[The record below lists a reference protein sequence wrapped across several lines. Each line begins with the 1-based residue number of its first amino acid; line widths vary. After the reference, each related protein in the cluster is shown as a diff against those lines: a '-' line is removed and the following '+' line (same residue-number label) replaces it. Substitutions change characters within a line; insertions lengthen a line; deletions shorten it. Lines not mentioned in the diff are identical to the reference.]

1 MRQLTSIEIDRIKLL
16 TENSIELTL
25 IEPSK
30 TGLKK
35 GIMDATGSVRGY
47 LKNKN
52 FHNFETQKQGAKEN
66 GILMDAVIITR
77 EKFIDSK
84 VSLYRPK
91 AKGKE
96 GDPRIWFYGLVKYC
110 KPNDILA
117 LICFDEKIWIL
128 NLTQIEIETL
138 LNSSLVNPIKDFIE
152 EINKIF
158 NEVSDELLI
167 KLRKIASSGFV
178 PALLQADTSIG
189 RTLEHLLGIQMNSS
203 KTPDY
208 KGIELKSA
216 RENKGTRKGLFGK
229 TPNWQLS
236 KFKSRI
242 EILDNFGY
250 WENGIFRL
258 YNTIRGTGRN
268 AQGLILRTDYELD
281 YLFENSDKKEIGD
294 FLVWELQV
302 LKDALATKHKE
313 TFWIKAES
321 KKEDGKEYFLFKS
334 AEHTKGPLLNQ
345 FGLLIDMGAITLD
358 YPIKRMPDGSVID
371 KGCNFKLKPNA
382 LSLLFPQSQS
392 YSLITK

>member
-1 MRQLTSIEIDRIKLL
+1 MRQLTSIEIDRIKIL

-25 IEPSK
+25 IEPTK

-35 GIMDATGSVRGY
+35 GIMDATGSVRSY
-47 LKNKN
+47 LKNKD

-66 GILMDAVIITR
+66 GVLMDAVIITR
-77 EKFIDSK
+77 DKFIDSK

-96 GDPRIWFYGLVKYC
+96 GDPRIWFYGLAKYC
-110 KPNDILA
+110 NPNDILG
-117 LICFDEKIWIL
+117 LICFDERIWIL

-138 LNSSLVNPIKDFIE
+138 FNSSLVNPVKDFIE
-152 EINKIF
+152 EINKIS
-158 NEVSDELLI
+158 NEVSEELLI
-167 KLRKIASSGFV
+167 KLRKIASRGFV
-178 PALLQADTSIG
+178 PALLQADTAIG
-189 RTLEHLLGIQMNSS
+189 RTLEHLLEIQMNSS

-281 YLFENSDKKEIGD
+281 YLFENSDKTEIGD
-294 FLVWELQV
+294 FLVWELKV

-345 FGLLIDMGAITLD
+345 FGLLIDIGAITLD
-358 YPIKRMPDGSVID
+358 YPIKRMADGSVID

-382 LSLLFPQSQS
+382 LSLLFPPSQS

>member
-1 MRQLTSIEIDRIKLL
+1 MRNLTTIEIDRLKILA
-16 TENSIELTL
+16 ENAISLSLIELT
-25 IEPSK
+25 K
-30 TGLKK
+30 TGLEK
-35 GIMDATGSVRGY
+35 GIMDATGSVRSY
-47 LKNKN
+47 LKENDL
-52 FHNFETQKQGAKEN
+52 HDYEIQKQGAKEN
-66 GILMDAVIITR
+66 GVLIDSIIITGNA
-77 EKFIDSK
+77 FVDSK
-84 VSLYRPK
+84 ASLYRPK
-91 AKGKE
+91 AKGKG
-96 GDPRIWFYGLVKYC
+96 GDPRIWFYGIAKYC
-110 KPNDILA
+110 SPNDILA
-117 LICFDEKIWIL
+117 LISFDKKIWVL
-128 NLTQIEIETL
+128 NLTKIPIETL
-138 LNSSLVNPIKDFIE
+138 INSSLVNPIKDFIV
-152 EINKIF
+152 EINQIT
-158 NEVSDELLI
+158 NEVSNELLI
-167 KLRKIASSGFV
+167 KLREIASRGFV
-178 PALLQADTSIG
+178 PALLQADTAIG
-189 RTLEHLLGIQMNSS
+189 RTLEHLLDIKMNSS

-242 EILDNFGY
+242 EILDAFGY
-250 WENGIFRL
+250 WEDGIFRL

-345 FGLLIDMGAITLD
+345 FGLLIDIGAITVD
-358 YPIKRMPDGSVID
+358 YPIKRLPDGSVID

-382 LSLLFPQSQS
+382 LNLLFPPSQS
-392 YSLITK
+392 YSLIME

>member
-1 MRQLTSIEIDRIKLL
+1 MRDLTTTEIDRIKILA
-16 TENSIELTL
+16 ENSISVSLIELT
-25 IEPSK
+25 K
-30 TGLKK
+30 TGLEK
-35 GIMDATGSVRGY
+35 GIMDATGSVRSY
-47 LKNKN
+47 LKENDL
-52 FHNFETQKQGAKEN
+52 HDYEIQKQGAKEN
-66 GILMDAVIITR
+66 GVLIDSMIVTSDA
-77 EKFIDSK
+77 FIDSK
-84 VSLYRPK
+84 ASLYRPK
-91 AKGKE
+91 AKEKG
-96 GDPRIWFYGLVKYC
+96 GDPRIWFYGIAKYC
-110 KPNDILA
+110 SPNDILA
-117 LICFDEKIWIL
+117 LISFDKKIWVL
-128 NLTQIEIETL
+128 NLTKIPIETL
-138 LNSSLVNPIKDFIE
+138 INSSLVNPIKDFIAE
-152 EINKIF
+152 FNQIS
-158 NEVSDELLI
+158 NEVADELLF
-167 KLRKIASSGFV
+167 KLRKIASRGFV
-178 PALLQADTSIG
+178 PALLQADTAIG
-189 RTLEHLLGIQMNSS
+189 RTLEHLLDIRMNSS
-203 KTPDY
+203 KNPDY

-242 EILDNFGY
+242 EILDAFGY

-345 FGLLIDMGAITLD
+345 FGLLIDIGAITLD
-358 YPIKRMPDGSVID
+358 YPIKRLPDGSVID

-382 LSLLFPQSQS
+382 LNLLFPPSQS
-392 YSLITK
+392 YSLIS